1 MEFWEGFW
9 SGIVVWLL
17 LAWLLRSL
25 TRSLILKIAAEEIEK
40 IEKDQQEILL
50 TVEQHQS
57 VLYCYRKDNDEFV
70 GQGKTVDE
78 LLAAFKKKYP
88 NRSGRI
94 LKEDDAELL

>member
-17 LAWLLRSL
+17 FAWLLRSL

-40 IEKDQQEILL
+40 LEKEQEEILL
-50 TVEQHQS
+50 TVEKHQS
-57 VLYCYRKDNDEFV
+57 ILYCYRKDNDEFV
-70 GQGKTVDE
+70 GQGKTAEE

-94 LKEDDAELL
+94 LKEDGVELL